1 MTWKVLEFYG
11 KLNDNNKETFCFKLI
26 KFPPTVSELSDFE
39 SKLTLMVNNM
49 EFHNNDNDFHKKL
62 NKKPS
67 MRLELVIKYLSLQIS
82 LEIYRN

>member
-49 EFHNNDNDFHKKL
+49 EFHNNDNDFHKKTQKKTINEIRAC
-62 NKKPS
+62 NKI
-67 MRLELVIKYLSLQIS
+67 LVSADKS
-82 LEIYRN
+82 RNL